1 MPELAVCTYC
11 DMVHRRADLPGR
23 SSARCVRCDA
33 SLYNATTDLPA
44 MLAVTVTAL
53 AALIIA
59 NAFPLI
65 TLSSAGQRTQAT
77 LWAAIL
83 ASYNQQLPLVAVGLA
98 TTLIIAPIFELGM
111 LLWVLVPLVFR
122 TRPPGFRIIMRMMSV
137 LRPWRLIEVFLLGVV
152 IAIVKLSGLA
162 TATVGW
168 GAFGLAVLA
177 MAMAGLGTFDQ
188 ATLWRRADEV
198 SR

>member
-11 DMVHRRADLPGR
+11 DTVHRRADLPGR

-33 SLYNATTDLPA
+33 PLYHATTDLPA
-44 MLAVTVTAL
+44 MLVVTITA
-53 AALIIA
+53 AAAFIMA
-59 NAFPLI
+59 NVFPLI
-65 TLSSAGQRTQAT
+65 TLTSAGQRTQAT
-77 LWAAIL
+77 LWAAIM

-98 TTLIIAPIFELGM
+98 TTLIVAPIVELGM
-111 LLWVLVPLVFR
+111 LLWVLVPLVFH
-122 TRPPGFRIIMRMMSV
+122 TRPPGFRIVMRMMSV

-152 IAIVKLSGLA
+152 IAVVKLSGLA
-162 TATVGW
+162 TAVVGW

-177 MAMAGLGTFDQ
+177 LAMTGLGTFDQ
-188 ATLWRRADEV
+188 GTLWRRADEV

>member
-11 DMVHRRADLPGR
+11 DTVHRRAELPGR

-33 SLYNATTDLPA
+33 PLYHSTTDLPA

-53 AALIIA
+53 AGFIIA

-65 TLSSAGQRTQAT
+65 TLTSAGQRTQAT
-77 LWAAIL
+77 LSAAIL
-83 ASYNQQLPLVAVGLA
+83 ASYNQKLPLVAVGLA
-98 TTLIIAPIFELGM
+98 TTLIIAPIVELGM

-122 TRPPGFRIIMRMMSV
+122 TRPPAFRILMRMMSV

-162 TATVGW
+162 TAVVGW

-177 MAMAGLGTFDQ
+177 MAMTALGTFDQ
-188 ATLWRRADEV
+188 AMLWRRADEV

>member
-11 DMVHRRADLPGR
+11 DTVHRRADLPGR

-33 SLYNATTDLPA
+33 PLYHATTDLPA

-53 AALIIA
+53 IALIIA

-65 TLSSAGQRTQAT
+65 TLTSAGQRTQAT

-162 TATVGW
+162 TAVVGW

-177 MAMAGLGTFDQ
+177 MAMAALGTFDQ

>member
-11 DMVHRRADLPGR
+11 DTVHRRADLPGR

-33 SLYNATTDLPA
+33 PLYQSTTDLPA

-53 AALIIA
+53 AGLIIA
-59 NAFPLI
+59 NAFPLL
-65 TLSSAGQRTQAT
+65 TLTSAGQRTQAT

-83 ASYNQQLPLVAVGLA
+83 ASYNQKLPLVAVGLA
-98 TTLIIAPIFELGM
+98 TTLIIAPIVELGM

-162 TATVGW
+162 TAVVGW

-177 MAMAGLGTFDQ
+177 MAMAALGAFDQ